1 MNIQNQNLEITQLL
15 SNILKDF
22 YNVQENLLQ
31 YNFSLI

>member
-22 YNVQENLLQ
+22 FLCSSKFVT
-31 YNFSLI
+31 I